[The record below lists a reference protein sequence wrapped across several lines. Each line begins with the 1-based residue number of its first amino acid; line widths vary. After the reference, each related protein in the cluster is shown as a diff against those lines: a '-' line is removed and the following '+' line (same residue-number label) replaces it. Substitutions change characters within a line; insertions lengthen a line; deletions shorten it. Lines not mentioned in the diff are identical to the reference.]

1 MYVLD
6 VNPIDLVSEQG
17 PTSFTYSLK
26 YIESYTDGNKG
37 LFHKYVISKLRE
49 VDTRRSSVYH
59 TGPTSEKQEVRF
71 VVHNNEL
78 ATLVKADLRKLFL
91 FIKKLQTN
99 NLVRY
104 RIRIPADTI
113 DVDAIINNADISK
126 IDKSGIPE
134 IYALYN
140 LQETY
145 ELYAVDFDDTDH
157 DKLLEKAHE
166 IVNERKNK
174 HETTE

>member
-6 VNPIDLVSEQG
+6 VNPIDLVSEHG

-26 YIESYTDGNKG
+26 YIESYTDGDKG
-37 LFHKYVISKLRE
+37 LFHKYVISQLRE
-49 VDTRRSSVYH
+49 VDTCRSSVYH
-59 TGPTSEKQEVRF
+59 TEPTSEKQEVRF
-71 VVHNNEL
+71 VVRNNEL
-78 ATLVKADLRKLFL
+78 ATLTKVDLKKLFL
-91 FIKKLQTN
+91 FIRKLQTH

-113 DVDAIINNADISK
+113 DVEAIINNADINK
-126 IDKSGIPE
+126 IDKVGIPE

-145 ELYAVDFDDTDH
+145 ELYAVDFDDVDH

-166 IVNERKNK
+166 IVNEYKNK

>member
-1 MYVLD
+1 M
-6 VNPIDLVSEQG
+6 
-17 PTSFTYSLK
+17 
-26 YIESYTDGNKG
+26 
-37 LFHKYVISKLRE
+37 
-49 VDTRRSSVYH
+49 
-59 TGPTSEKQEVRF
+59 
-71 VVHNNEL
+71 
-78 ATLVKADLRKLFL
+78 
-91 FIKKLQTN
+91 
-99 NLVRY
+99 VRY

-174 HETTE
+174 HETTG

>member
-6 VNPIDLVSEQG
+6 VNPIDKVSEHG

-49 VDTRRSSVYH
+49 VDTRSNVYR
-59 TGPTSEKQEVRF
+59 TEPTSEKQEVRF

-78 ATLVKADLRKLFL
+78 ATLAKADLRKLFL

-104 RIRIPADTI
+104 RIRIPVDTI
-113 DVDAIINNADISK
+113 DVGAIINNADISK
-126 IDKSGIPE
+126 IDKIGIPE

-166 IVNERKNK
+166 VVNERKNK
-174 HETTE
+174 NKTTE

>member
-6 VNPIDLVSEQG
+6 VNPIDKVSEHG

-26 YIESYTDGNKG
+26 YIESYTDVDKG
-37 LFHKYVISKLRE
+37 LFHKYVISQLRE
-49 VDTRRSSVYH
+49 VDTRRSVTYH
-59 TGPTSEKQEVRF
+59 TEPTSEKQEVRF
-71 VVHNNEL
+71 VIRNNEL
-78 ATLVKADLRKLFL
+78 ATLTKVDLKKLFL
-91 FIKKLQTN
+91 FIRKLQTH

-113 DVDAIINNADISK
+113 DVNSIINNADINK
-126 IDKSGIPE
+126 IDKVGIPE